1 MRYKGL
7 KVIERGPEGSSQVT
21 GGGDQMPVAGGGTKA
36 WQGWESRRREEVR
49 RLLGALRIR

>member
-49 RLLGALRIR
+49 IG